1 MRLDEGLIVVG
12 GMLAI
17 VACIVFFIG
26 AVQWVFTDFV
36 ALPKLAVKIA
46 LTLLIAAGFI
56 YIVLAIWALIDQ
68 LTWR

>member
-1 MRLDEGLIVVG
+1 MRLDEGLFVAG

-26 AVQWVFTDFV
+26 TIQWIFTDFV